1 MELHKRFC
9 REKNYHSL
17 IKATYEIWMGKVS
30 WHKKG
35 RMKKKLLQLEL
46 ALFYLT
52 QGKFAEA
59 HCYTKFLVSDESEQ
73 APSINLI
80 HGLVLYQLWY
90 ADLPEEMQIKGLDVQ
105 TSLDAH
111 GMSSV
116 DLCQESDKGE
126 SSNGHDAID
135 VEKSKGSSRCSS
147 ESSVGNEKLSPEQK
161 NVIHRKKSGQP
172 SHSQGFHAFQF
183 FEDDELMGHPQI
195 KITSLI
201 VPSIWHLNCTFST
214 CSPSVIETLAL
225 NAVGLDKI
233 LLPIHLKLLVEDP
246 VQSVLLYRK
255 LANENYREAVKHL
268 HLALHSTPPLLA
280 ALLPLIQLLLLGDR
294 VHEAIMELDYSC
306 SVLDSAL
313 PFRLKARLLQCFHRD
328 QITLISSC
336 YQNALV
342 RDPTCNYSMERLI
355 KIHKSGN
362 YSTLRLVEM
371 LAMHLDAV
379 DGKCGI
385 WEELASCFLQLQR
398 AMPSD
403 YEDRVSTNVEAV
415 KDISSCYRIP
425 RIFIDGEA
433 VDSWMIRCR
442 WWASRHFCKRIL
454 LSEIQS
460 GEQML
465 LQFKAAC
472 AAHLYGPNFE
482 YVSAVV
488 NSLQQQGNAEQIS
501 YLRLHIKNSLKLA
514 ENLLAS

>member
-1 MELHKRFC
+1 MSTSADSQPSLSECSSSFETNGNDDTNPFIGSFSSTDNGRNRRRA
-9 REKNYHSL
+9 REFPSSTRLTRLSLVTSLPRLLRMWSRLWRRPAEHSAETVVGNGL
-17 IKATYEIWMGKVS
+17 GHPVPFDPNTSA
-30 WHKKG
+30 
-35 RMKKKLLQLEL
+35 LLPPS
-46 ALFYLT
+46 
-52 QGKFAEA
+52 
-59 HCYTKFLVSDESEQ
+59 LVSDESEQ

-147 ESSVGNEKLSPEQK
+147 ESSVGNEKLSTEQK

-183 FEDDELMGHPQI
+183 FEDDELMGHPSDQDNVFD
-195 KITSLI
+195 S
-201 VPSIWHLNCTFST
+201 SIY
-214 CSPSVIETLAL
+214 LAP
-225 NAVGLDKI
+225 GLDKI

-454 LSEIQS
+454 LFEIQS

-465 LQFKAAC
+465 FTI
-472 AAHLYGPNFE
+472 
-482 YVSAVV
+482 
-488 NSLQQQGNAEQIS
+488 QGRMRS
-501 YLRLHIKNSLKLA
+501 SFVWSKLRIRLCCCQ
-514 ENLLAS
+514 

>member
-1 MELHKRFC
+1 MELERLR

-46 ALFYLT
+46 ALFYLP

-116 DLCQESDKGE
+116 DLCQESDK
-126 SSNGHDAID
+126 
-135 VEKSKGSSRCSS
+135 
-147 ESSVGNEKLSPEQK
+147 
-161 NVIHRKKSGQP
+161 
-172 SHSQGFHAFQF
+172 
-183 FEDDELMGHPQI
+183 
-195 KITSLI
+195 
-201 VPSIWHLNCTFST
+201 
-214 CSPSVIETLAL
+214 
-225 NAVGLDKI
+225 GLDKI

-362 YSTLRLVEM
+362 YSTLCLVEM

-403 YEDRVSTNVEAV
+403 YEDHVSTNVEAV

-454 LSEIQS
+454 LFEIQS